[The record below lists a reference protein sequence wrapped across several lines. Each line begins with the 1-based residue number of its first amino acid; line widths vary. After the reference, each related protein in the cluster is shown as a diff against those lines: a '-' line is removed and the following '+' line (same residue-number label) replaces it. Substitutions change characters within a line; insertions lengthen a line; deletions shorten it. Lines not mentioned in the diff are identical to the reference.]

1 MPAPEPIDLPP
12 SHPFRRAV
20 ACVQRNRTILLALP
34 LVFCG
39 PAAAARR
46 SAGAGSRVAL
56 PDSGDLRWGSSWRTS
71 SKSRPSASISA
82 STPYSA
88 DRSRR
93 PVSTVC
99 APYYLRR
106 HGRERGQHHGADVPA
121 DPDQVQG
128 GCRVHAAMV
137 AGGQVTPHHRDPVT
151 AGLARPAGRQQQQF
165 PGTLHGRGAVTDL
178 ELGVDAADVRADGV
192 RRDGQFVGR
201 YRSTRSSP
209 GLLQPRNWNTSLF
222 QSQGGALIRCR
233 SGSSWTSA
241 VRLVRGPPF
250 PLRALSA
257 RARPGRGRPAGA
269 AARPGCARSLTRAP
283 ARTGCMPE
291 TPVACSAVSAPQS
304 GAVFRA
310 SLPARPGGQHADRQ
324 DGTDH
329 QEVVAEDRV
338 QPHTLGD
345 ERTPWLA
352 SRTAAMMP
360 VVAASTQTSA

>member
-12 SHPFRRAV
+12 SHPLRRAV
-20 ACVQRNRTILLALP
+20 AYVQRNRTILLALP

-99 APYYLRR
+99 SPYFLRR
-106 HGRERGQHHGADVPA
+106 HGRERGQNHGADVPA

-151 AGLARPAGRQQQQF
+151 AGLARPARRQQQQF

-178 ELGVDAADVRADGV
+178 ELGVDVRMCVLTVFGETDSSSAISG
-192 RRDGQFVGR
+192 RDRFVGR

-222 QSQGGALIRCR
+222 QSQHR
-233 SGSSWTSA
+233 W
-241 VRLVRGPPF
+241 
-250 PLRALSA
+250 RAQRSA
-257 RARPGRGRPAGA
+257 RRYPEPSFGPRRQRAWAD
-269 AARPGCARSLTRAP
+269 STRI
-283 ARTGCMPE
+283 ARTAL
-291 TPVACSAVSAPQS
+291 TT
-304 GAVFRA
+304 RR
-310 SLPARPGGQHADRQ
+310 L
-324 DGTDH
+324 
-329 QEVVAEDRV
+329 
-338 QPHTLGD
+338 
-345 ERTPWLA
+345 
-352 SRTAAMMP
+352 
-360 VVAASTQTSA
+360 